1 MATEAHALPA
11 GSVLVHIGPY
21 KTGSTAIQHSLA
33 AHRADLEHHGVW
45 YPGPHY
51 RHLRPSWAVVER
63 PMRGVAPVP
72 MSEWDDF
79 AAAVR
84 ARSADRVC
92 VSSEDL
98 VMATERQAARVVGDL
113 GGDRVHVL
121 LVARRLD
128 RLLPSAW
135 QERVKSSNETLGY
148 DDFLAAATDP
158 ARTHPSSQ
166 EFWFNHELTAIV
178 DRWTAS
184 LPTERVH
191 VLVAD
196 EESRDRTARIFE
208 QLLGLPA
215 GLLTPAGR
223 DNESLSFERVDL
235 VRRLNEVFDEHGWP
249 DRARLRLIH
258 RGLLGGLE
266 DVPVGAH
273 ETRIPPVPDWAH
285 ARLAELDEERIAAL
299 RRPGLDV
306 LGDPELLRSRPE
318 PGARTPDPARLD
330 VEVVARAVE
339 GLVAARLK
347 QPAPPPRAAGADA
360 SSGLVTR
367 SAVPASTQ
375 ADDEAGDGAG
385 AGEPATL
392 LPEGAVLVH
401 IGPYKTGTTAIQ
413 SSLHEHRA
421 ELAAAGVTY
430 PGTRQRQ
437 MRPSWAL
444 LGRSRLGEA
453 TVPAAEWDE
462 LVDEVRAA
470 TGRVVISSEDFSSA
484 GPQQVQRLVDDL
496 GPDRVHV
503 LVTARRLDTLLPSAW
518 QERVKSVNETR
529 TYDAWLREVLAPDR
543 ESQPARAFWHNHGL
557 QSLIE
562 RWRAA
567 LPADRVIVM
576 VSDETDRR
584 LQARTFE
591 QLLGLPAGL
600 LTPGT
605 HSNTSLSMERI
616 EFCRQV
622 NLAVEQRGWVG
633 SRTLNAPRRGLL
645 AGLRAA
651 PLADDES
658 AIPPLPE
665 WTAARLA
672 ELSAQRADVV
682 ATSGVRVLGDPALLR
697 HQAGVADPGSYQLPT
712 SLPVAAAASAV
723 EHAFARLLERARPPG
738 PTKKRKAPALEPR
751 PPADP
756 LAGLSSRRLLRE
768 VGRRQAAR
776 LRGRPR
782 A

>member
-21 KTGSTAIQHSLA
+21 KTGSTAIQYSLA
-33 AHRADLEHHGVW
+33 AHRDDLERHGVW

-72 MSEWDDF
+72 MSEWEDF
-79 AAAVR
+79 AAAAR
-84 ARSADRVC
+84 SRSADRVC

-166 EFWFNHELTAIV
+166 EFWFNHELSAIL

-184 LPTERVH
+184 LPPDRVH

-208 QLLGLPA
+208 QLLGLPD

-223 DNESLSFERVDL
+223 DNVSLSFERVDL
-235 VRRLNEVFDEHGWP
+235 VRRLNEIFDEHGWP

-266 DVPVGAH
+266 AVPVGAD
-273 ETRIPPVPDWAH
+273 ETPIPPVPDWMQ

-318 PGARTPDPARLD
+318 SGEATPDTARLD

-347 QPAPPPRAAGADA
+347 QPAPRAATADA
-360 SSGLVTR
+360 PSEPVARPPVTG
-367 SAVPASTQ
+367 
-375 ADDEAGDGAG
+375 DEAG
-385 AGEPATL
+385 AGEPAAL

-453 TVPAAEWDE
+453 TVPVAEWDE
-462 LVDEVRAA
+462 LVAEVRAA

-484 GPQQVQRLVDDL
+484 GPQQVQRLVDEL

-529 TYDAWLREVLAPDR
+529 TYDAWLREVLGPDR

-605 HSNTSLSMERI
+605 HANTSLSMERI

-633 SRTLNAPRRGLL
+633 SRRLNAPRRGLL

-651 PLADDES
+651 PLAADES
-658 AIPPLPE
+658 LIPPLPV
-665 WTAARLA
+665 WTASRLE
-672 ELSAQRADVV
+672 ELSAQRADAV

-697 HQAGVADPGSYQLPT
+697 YHAGGAAPDPYELPT
-712 SLPVAAAASAV
+712 AMPVAAAASAV
-723 EHAFARLLERARPPG
+723 EHAFARMLKQARPPS
-738 PTKKRKAPALEPR
+738 PKKTKKKKAPPTEPR

>member
-1 MATEAHALPA
+1 MATEARALAA
-11 GSVLVHIGPY
+11 GSVLVHIGTY

-33 AHRADLEHHGVW
+33 ARRDDLERNGVW

-98 VMATERQAARVVGDL
+98 VMATERQAARVVGEL
-113 GGDRVHVL
+113 GGDRVHLL

-135 QERVKSSNETLGY
+135 QERVKSSNETLSY
-148 DDFLAAATDP
+148 DDFLAATTDP
-158 ARTHPSSQ
+158 ARTHPSSRD
-166 EFWFNHELTAIV
+166 FWFNHELSAIL
-178 DRWTAS
+178 DRW
-184 LPTERVH
+184 LPSVPAERIH

-196 EESRDRTARIFE
+196 ESRRDRTARVFE
-208 QLLGLPA
+208 QLLGLPE
-215 GLLTPAGR
+215 GLLVPAGR
-223 DNESLSFERVDL
+223 PNASLSFERVDL
-235 VRRLNEVFDEHGWP
+235 VRRLNEIFDERGWP

-258 RGLLGGLE
+258 RGMLGGLE
-266 DVPVGAH
+266 AVPTGVG
-273 ETRIPPVPDWAH
+273 ETAIPPVPGWAR

-299 RRPGLDV
+299 GHPGLDV
-306 LGDPELLRSRPE
+306 LGDPELLRSHPE
-318 PGARTPDPARLD
+318 PGDAAPTSGRLD

-339 GLVAARLK
+339 GLLAARMKQQASRTPAEASPEPATSPAVTPQRPAPGPGAVAAT
-347 QPAPPPRAAGADA
+347 G
-360 SSGLVTR
+360 
-367 SAVPASTQ
+367 
-375 ADDEAGDGAG
+375 
-385 AGEPATL
+385 PATL

-453 TVPAAEWDE
+453 AVPEAEWDA
-462 LVDEVRAA
+462 LVAEVRAT

-484 GPQQVQRLVDDL
+484 GPQQVRRLVDDL
-496 GPDRVHV
+496 GADRVHV
-503 LVTARRLDTLLPSAW
+503 LVTARRLDMLLPSAW

-529 TYDAWLREVLAPDR
+529 TYDAWLREVLDPERA
-543 ESQPARAFWHNHGL
+543 SQAAHAFWHNHGL
-557 QSLIE
+557 QSLVE
-562 RWRAA
+562 RWRGA

-576 VSDETDRR
+576 VSDESDRR
-584 LQARTFE
+584 LQARTLE
-591 QLLGLPAGL
+591 QLLGLPEGL
-600 LTPGT
+600 LTPGPHT
-605 HSNTSLSMERI
+605 NTSLSMERI
-616 EFCRQV
+616 ELCRQV
-622 NLAVEQRGWVG
+622 NLAVEERGWVG
-633 SRTLNAPRRGLL
+633 SQRLNGPRRGLL
-645 AGLRAA
+645 TGLRTA
-651 PLADDES
+651 PLADDETL
-658 AIPPLPE
+658 IPPLPG
-665 WTAARLA
+665 WTSSRLE
-672 ELSAQRADVV
+672 ELSAQRAMAV
-682 ATSGVRVLGDPALLR
+682 AESGVRVVGDPDLLR
-697 HQAGVADPGSYQLPT
+697 HVAESDAPDLDEPPT
-712 SLPVAAAASAV
+712 WLPVAAAAGAV
-723 EHAFARLLERARPPG
+723 EHAFARMLKQARPQRPAAE
-738 PTKKRKAPALEPR
+738 APPSERR

-756 LAGLSSRRLLRE
+756 LADRLVGVSSRRLLRE